1 MSEYITQDEMTFSN
15 ARHIAKKSKKTSS
28 KLISCTSIRHF
39 LFCDCQTA
47 REGPIAAQ
55 EMNSNFTQHI
65 TDIIYTAQS
74 IRNSTQLQ

>member
-1 MSEYITQDEMTFSN
+1 MSEDITQDEMTFSN
-15 ARHIAKKSKKTSS
+15 ARNMAQNQKTSP

-65 TDIIYTAQS
+65 IDIIYRVYT
-74 IRNSTQLQ
+74 